1 MSKELQRS
9 INAYDQGTF
18 TPVGAQGG
26 GGVRRD
32 PTVENHFPSR
42 ILQ

>member
-1 MSKELQRS
+1 MLLESLTIPLS
-9 INAYDQGTF
+9 DPGTF

-26 GGVRRD
+26 RVPRD
-32 PTVENHFPSR
+32 PTVENHFPSP